1 MQINHEIKSQL
12 AKLLATEDL
21 IVENKKVE
29 TAQFDVHNRILTL
42 PQWEKASNNVY
53 DALVSHEVGHAL
65 YTPDREWFKEV
76 QIPQQ
81 YVNVCEDIRIENLMK
96 RRYAGLT
103 KTFFTG
109 YHELSDDDFFNLADE
124 DVDEMG
130 LADRINIDAK
140 IGHWNDVYFT
150 DKEKEIRSLIHNT
163 ETFDD
168 VLKVSQILFDYCK
181 AEMEE
186 LQKLNEELAKVNMEM
201 EGSGNN
207 NMEDTEASDSPEED
221 VEDDKTDSSKE
232 SPDQPTQGQTTS
244 TAPQGGAENDPTPQV
259 KTVESLENSLKELN
273 SLESSET
280 EYFEI
285 PKIKLEN
292 LIIPNDVLDK
302 LIVEDFAEQQKKW
315 EEENVFDP
323 NSMFCKPR
331 NLFDSP
337 DVDFVKFKK
346 SAQKEVNY
354 LVKEFEC
361 KKSASAYAR
370 AATSRTGVLNTAKLH
385 TYKFN
390 EDLFKKV
397 TVLPDGKNH
406 GLVFIL
412 DWSGSMSPYMMDTIK
427 QLYNLIWFCNKVKI
441 PFEVYAFTNCFP
453 RTLIA
458 RDVAADRK
466 PNQAYIEESFS
477 LMNIL
482 TSRVRGKH
490 LERQMRNI
498 FRTAMA
504 FDNRRWCVYRHPIGM
519 SLSGTPLN
527 ETICALHEILP
538 KFQKENKLEK
548 VQCVILTDGEGHP
561 LRYNKEFNRP
571 WEEEPYLGTNNIG
584 SNSIL
589 RNRRTGRTYDCSRA
603 HGYCG
608 LTDILLE
615 DLRHTFP
622 SINLIGIRLLDGRDA
637 GYFVRQHIGYDNVK
651 VEEVMKRWKKEKAFG
666 LSLDGYHKYFG
677 LSATSLNSDSD
688 FEPKSDSK
696 ADIKKAFT
704 KSLRAKK
711 MNKKILGEFIELVA

>member
-29 TAQFDVHNRILTL
+29 TAQFDVHNRVLTL

-81 YVNVCEDIRIENLMK
+81 YVNVCEDVRIEKLMK

-124 DVDEMG
+124 DVDAMG

-140 IGHWNDVYFT
+140 IGHWNDVHFT
-150 DKEKEIRSLIHNT
+150 EKEKEIRSLIHNT

-221 VEDDKTDSSKE
+221 VEDDKTDASKD

-302 LIVEDFAEQQKKW
+302 MIVEDFAEQQQKW

-323 NSMFCKPR
+323 NSMFCKPK

-412 DWSGSMSPYMMDTIK
+412 DWSGSMSPYMLDTIK
-427 QLYNLIWFCNKVKI
+427 QLYNLIWFCNKIKI

-498 FRTAMA
+498 FRTVMA
-504 FDNRRWCVYRHPIGM
+504 FDNRRWCVYRHPLGM

-571 WEEEPYLGTNNIG
+571 WEDTPYLGTNNIG
-584 SNSIL
+584 SNSVL

-615 DLRHTFP
+615 DLRHSFP

-677 LSATSLNSDSD
+677 LSSTSLNSDSD

-704 KSLRAKK
+704 KSLKAKK

>member
-81 YVNVCEDIRIENLMK
+81 YVNVCEDVRIEKLMK

-186 LQKLNEELAKVNMEM
+186 LQKLNEDLAKVNMEM

-361 KKSASAYAR
+361 KKSAAAYAR

-397 TVLPDGKNH
+397 TTLPDGKNH

-490 LERQMRNI
+490 LERQI
-498 FRTAMA
+498 
-504 FDNRRWCVYRHPIGM
+504 
-519 SLSGTPLN
+519 
-527 ETICALHEILP
+527 
-538 KFQKENKLEK
+538 
-548 VQCVILTDGEGHP
+548 
-561 LRYNKEFNRP
+561 
-571 WEEEPYLGTNNIG
+571 
-584 SNSIL
+584 
-589 RNRRTGRTYDCSRA
+589 
-603 HGYCG
+603 
-608 LTDILLE
+608 
-615 DLRHTFP
+615 
-622 SINLIGIRLLDGRDA
+622 
-637 GYFVRQHIGYDNVK
+637 
-651 VEEVMKRWKKEKAFG
+651 
-666 LSLDGYHKYFG
+666 
-677 LSATSLNSDSD
+677 
-688 FEPKSDSK
+688 
-696 ADIKKAFT
+696 
-704 KSLRAKK
+704 
-711 MNKKILGEFIELVA
+711 

>member
-29 TAQFDVHNRILTL
+29 TAQFDVHNRVLTL

-81 YVNVCEDIRIENLMK
+81 YVNVCEDVRIEKLMK

-124 DVDEMG
+124 DVDAMS

-140 IGHWNDVYFT
+140 IGHWNDVHFT

-221 VEDDKTDSSKE
+221 VEDDKTDASKD

-302 LIVEDFAEQQKKW
+302 MIVEDFAEQQQKW

-323 NSMFCKPR
+323 NSMFCKPK

-412 DWSGSMSPYMMDTIK
+412 DWSGSMSPYMLDTIK
-427 QLYNLIWFCNKVKI
+427 QLYNLIWFCNKIKI

-498 FRTAMA
+498 FRTVMA
-504 FDNRRWCVYRHPIGM
+504 FDNRRWCVYRHPLGM

-571 WEEEPYLGTNNIG
+571 WEDTPYLGTNNIG
-584 SNSIL
+584 SNSVL

-615 DLRHTFP
+615 DLRHSFP

-677 LSATSLNSDSD
+677 LSSTSLNSDSD

-704 KSLRAKK
+704 KSLKAKK

>member
-29 TAQFDVHNRILTL
+29 TAQFDVHNRVLTL

-81 YVNVCEDIRIENLMK
+81 YVNVCEDVRIEKLMK

-124 DVDEMG
+124 DVDAMG

-140 IGHWNDVYFT
+140 IGHWNDVHFT
-150 DKEKEIRSLIHNT
+150 EKEKEIRSLIHNT

-221 VEDDKTDSSKE
+221 VEDDKTDASKD

-302 LIVEDFAEQQKKW
+302 MIVEDFAEQQQKW

-323 NSMFCKPR
+323 NSMFCKPK

-412 DWSGSMSPYMMDTIK
+412 DWSGSMSPYMLDTIK
-427 QLYNLIWFCNKVKI
+427 QLYNLIWFCNKIKI

-458 RDVAADRK
+458 RDVAVDRK
-466 PNQAYIEESFS
+466 AGQAYIEESFS

-498 FRTAMA
+498 FRTVMA
-504 FDNRRWCVYRHPIGM
+504 FDNRRWCVYRHPLGM

-571 WEEEPYLGTNNIG
+571 WEDTPYLGTNNIG
-584 SNSIL
+584 SNSVL

-615 DLRHTFP
+615 DLRHSFP

-677 LSATSLNSDSD
+677 LSSTSLNSDSD